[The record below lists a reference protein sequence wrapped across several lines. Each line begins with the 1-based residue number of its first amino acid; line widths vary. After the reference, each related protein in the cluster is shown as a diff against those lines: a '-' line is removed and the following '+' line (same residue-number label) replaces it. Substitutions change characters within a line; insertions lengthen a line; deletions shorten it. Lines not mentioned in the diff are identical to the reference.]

1 MNEQLKQDI
10 FSLCGV
16 MSVSGFESLA
26 TDEIRRRYSD
36 LFDRIEQDPVGNH
49 LLFRSC
55 GRENAPTILIDT
67 HFDEIGMMVTKTC
80 EGGFLHFTSVGG
92 LSPSVLQGADVI
104 VWGKRPLK
112 GVITS
117 TPPHLRKAGEEDTLS
132 EFDDLLIDVGYP
144 KEELD
149 TLCPVGTPIGFAPRY
164 RELAGGALAGKSF
177 DNKACGA
184 IAAYAIAHTP
194 KEDLAGDV
202 VLLLSAFEETARI
215 GGVAPG
221 TAKADPDYAMVI
233 DVNLARVPHTPKS
246 ETVPLRGGISLAWSA
261 ATSRELTAMT
271 RDLCEEKAIPY
282 VTVAAPS
289 STGTNSPTLNL
300 VGAGVPV
307 VDVGL
312 PLRNMH
318 TYYEVIA
325 PEDVDAL
332 CRLVEEFIK
341 SPALASR
348 FKKGEEEL
356 PR

>member
-1 MNEQLKQDI
+1 MNEQLKKEL

-26 TDEIRRRYSD
+26 ADEIRTRYGAS
-36 LFDRIEQDPVGNH
+36 FDRIEQDPVGNH
-49 LLFRSC
+49 LLYRGC
-55 GRENAPTILIDT
+55 GRENAPTILIDA
-67 HFDEIGMMVTKTC
+67 HFDEIGMMVTKIC
-80 EGGFLHFTSVGG
+80 EGGFLRFTSVGG
-92 LSPSVLQGADVI
+92 LSRSVLQGADV
-104 VWGKRPLK
+104 VVYGTRPLR

-117 TPPHLRKAGEEDTLS
+117 TPPHLRGSGEDTLPAP
-132 EFDDLLIDVGYP
+132 EELFIDVGYP
-144 KEELD
+144 KEELEA
-149 TLCPVGTPIGFAPRY
+149 LIPVGTPVGFAPRY

-184 IAAYAIAHTP
+184 IAAYAVANTP
-194 KEDLAGDV
+194 KERLAGNV

-221 TAKADPDYAMVI
+221 TLTADPDYAMVI

-246 ETVPLRGGISLAWSA
+246 ETVPLRGGVSLAWSA
-261 ATSRELTAMT
+261 ATDRALTAMT
-271 RDLCEEKAIPY
+271 ETLCREQEIPY

-300 VGAGVPV
+300 VGRGVPV

-325 PEDVDAL
+325 PEDAESL
-332 CRLVEEFIK
+332 CRLVEAFIAD
-341 SPALASR
+341 PAIALR
-348 FKKGEEEL
+348 FGGRKEEL
-356 PR
+356 PL

>member
-1 MNEQLKQDI
+1 MNEQLKHDI
-10 FSLCGV
+10 ASLCAIP
-16 MSVSGFESLA
+16 SVSGFESLA
-26 TDEIRRRYSD
+26 TDQLRKRYADS
-36 LFDRIEQDPVGNH
+36 FDRIEQDPVGNH
-49 LLFRSC
+49 LLYRFC
-55 GRENAPTILIDT
+55 GRENAPTILIDA
-67 HFDEIGMMVTKTC
+67 HFDEIGMMVTKIC
-80 EGGFLHFTSVGG
+80 EGGFLHFTSIGG
-92 LSPSVLQGADVI
+92 LSPSVLQGADVT
-104 VWGKRPLK
+104 VWGKRPLR

-117 TPPHLRKAGEEDTLS
+117 TPPHLRKAGEEDTLAQI
-132 EFDDLLIDVGYP
+132 DDLLIDVGYP
-144 KEELD
+144 KEELEA
-149 TLCPVGTPIGFAPRY
+149 LCPVGTPVGFSPRY
-164 RELAGGALAGKSF
+164 RTLAGGAYAGKSF

-194 KEDLAGDV
+194 KEALAGNV

-233 DVNLARVPHTPKS
+233 DVNLARVPHTPKCD
-246 ETVPLRGGISLAWSA
+246 TVPLRGGISLAWSA
-261 ATSRELTAMT
+261 ATSRELTAAT
-271 RDLCEEKAIPY
+271 KALCEDKQIPY

-312 PLRNMH
+312 PLKNMH

-332 CRLVEEFIK
+332 CRLVQEFIK
-341 SPALASR
+341 SPDLAEQFTR
-348 FKKGEEEL
+348 REEEL
-356 PR
+356 PL